1 MDACVKV
8 MLLPT
13 KLFCQPCC
21 CALPFVHPQGILQG
35 LKSLGFAAP
44 SYAPTKLL
52 AGWGREVCV
61 LLDGLTDVT
70 LERRGLNRLP
80 KTVFVQ
86 DG

>member
-1 MDACVKV
+1 MCHSHVAANEN
-8 MLLPT
+8 
-13 KLFCQPCC
+13 FCQPCC
-21 CALPFVHPQGILQG
+21 CALPFVHPQCILQG